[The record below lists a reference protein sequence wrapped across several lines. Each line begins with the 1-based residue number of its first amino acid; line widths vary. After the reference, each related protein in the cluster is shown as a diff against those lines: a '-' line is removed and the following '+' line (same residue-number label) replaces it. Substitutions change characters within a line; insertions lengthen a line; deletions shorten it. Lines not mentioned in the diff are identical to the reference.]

1 MNKHLHSGVNMQIT
15 INGFWTTKAGDVDPQ
30 KSLTTPVSDS
40 RFFYQIRHD
49 SKQRQKVITKI
60 FVDEK
65 EISLVHEWLSNDGKE
80 TNFFDISLPYRKP
93 GDHSLKFQI
102 FEPVSGAAD
111 AGPGA
116 IIFESETFHLIYT
129 E

>member
-1 MNKHLHSGVNMQIT
+1 MEISIQ
-15 INGFWTTKAGDVDPQ
+15 GFWTTKAGDVDPQ

-60 FVDEK
+60 FIDEQ
-65 EISLVHEWLSNDGKE
+65 EISLVHEWLSNDWKE
-80 TNFFDISLPYRKP
+80 TNYADIPLQYRKK
-93 GDHSLKFQI
+93 GNHSLKFQI
-102 FEPVSGAAD
+102 FAPISEAAD
-111 AGPGA
+111 AGPGQR
-116 IIFESETFHLIYT
+116 IFESESFSLTYS

>member
-1 MNKHLHSGVNMQIT
+1 MEIT
-15 INGFWTTKAGDVDPQ
+15 IQGFWTTKAGDVNPQ

-60 FVDEK
+60 FIDDQ

-80 TNFFDISLPYRKP
+80 TNFFDIPLQYRKKGSHP
-93 GDHSLKFQI
+93 LKFQI
-102 FEPVSGAAD
+102 YAPVSEAAD
-111 AGPGA
+111 AGPGSK
-116 IIFESETFHLIYT
+116 IFDSETFSLTFT